1 MITIRKAS
9 LLVAVGMMLAPAAV
23 FAAESPHDIVR
34 DARGNAVTST
44 DGNCV
49 ITQWE
54 SKYDECNSAKMGKH
68 DIRSR
73 LSKEQRTVYFDFN
86 KSTLNATEKK
96 KLDEVSKIIL
106 DSKEVASVDIVGYA
120 DMIGKASYNK
130 KLSMKRAETVKAY
143 LAAKGLKTRKVRVE
157 GLGATNSVTH
167 CDPKQA
173 RKALIACLAADRRVE
188 IELNVVNDVKTSAPV
203 KGKVH
208 KHKAKT
214 EAGKAKAKAPASE
227 DKKTNQ

>member
-9 LLVAVGMMLAPAAV
+9 LLAAVGVMLVPAAV
-23 FAAESPHDIVR
+23 FAADAPHDIVK

-54 SKYDECNSAKMGKH
+54 AKYDECNGAKMGKH

-73 LSKEQRTVYFDFN
+73 LSKEERTVYFDFN
-86 KSTLNATEKK
+86 KSTLNAKEKK

-106 DSKEVASVDIVGYA
+106 DSKEVENVDIVGYA

-130 KLSMKRAETVKAY
+130 KLSLRRAETVKAY
-143 LAAKGLKTRKVRVE
+143 LATRGLKTRKVRVE

-167 CDPKQA
+167 CDPKLE
-173 RKALIACLAADRRVE
+173 RKELIACLAADRRVE
-188 IELNVVNDVKTSAPV
+188 IELNIINAVP
-203 KGKVH
+203 
-208 KHKAKT
+208 
-214 EAGKAKAKAPASE
+214 AKAPA
-227 DKKTNQ
+227 KKHTAKAPAKAPVKK